1 MSVATKTPVTVVAGS
16 RGYSEYDR
24 HYSTQRMSA
33 INTSESGRRIGIQDL
48 IINEQPVRSLPSI
61 NTPLVEQYHH
71 RGSGLGQNQFNHYS
85 TQTQLPL
92 PLPQQ
97 TQSHTHLIPKDTD
110 PYKLPTPITSPTSI
124 PITSPSLA
132 PIQSYSPTNS
142 TPSTPSVAS
151 SKSDDQNSYMT
162 TIPTSGMIMPLSLQE
177 RRERNKIASA
187 KYRAKKH
194 RQNQEMSTTIA
205 ELSAEN
211 NVLLRQLEEVKAE
224 NLELKET
231 IDKLKS
237 KLVEGKILKRLGRG
251 GAKLTL
257 SPTSVVDDDLDITTS
272 SCISS
277 SIRKNST
284 KRGGFSGH
292 AKGTGPS
299 KSSRK

>member
-1 MSVATKTPVTVVAGS
+1 MSVVAKTPVTVVAGS
-16 RGYSEYDR
+16 RGYPEYDHR
-24 HYSTQRMSA
+24 HYSAQMS
-33 INTSESGRRIGIQDL
+33 NSESGSRINIQNL
-48 IINEQPVRSLPSI
+48 INEPVVRNAHSI
-61 NTPLVEQYHH
+61 EQYHH
-71 RGSGLGQNQFNHYS
+71 FNHHHRNSEFNQYS
-85 TQTQLPL
+85 SQHQHSLP
-92 PLPQQ
+92 PQQ
-97 TQSHTHLIPKDTD
+97 HQHQHHQHQHQH
-110 PYKLPTPITSPTSI
+110 KLPTPITSPTSI
-124 PITSPSLA
+124 PIASPSLA
-132 PIQSYSPTNS
+132 PNQSYSPTNS

-162 TIPTSGMIMPLSLQE
+162 TIQPSGMIMPLSLQE

-211 NVLLRQLEEVKAE
+211 NVLLRQIEEVKTE

-257 SPTSVVDDDLDITTS
+257 SPTSMADDDLDITTT
-272 SCISS
+272 
-277 SIRKNST
+277 IRKNST
-284 KRGGFSGH
+284 KRGGFSSH

-299 KSSRK
+299 TKSSRK

>member
-1 MSVATKTPVTVVAGS
+1 MSIVTNTPVTVAAGS
-16 RGYSEYDR
+16 RGYPEYDR
-24 HYSTQRMSA
+24 HYNTQRMTA
-33 INTSESGRRIGIQDL
+33 LTNSESGRRIDIQNL
-48 IINEQPVRSLPSI
+48 ISNEPNIPSVEHHYRRS
-61 NTPLVEQYHH
+61 E
-71 RGSGLGQNQFNHYS
+71 LGQNQYQYS
-85 TQTQLPL
+85 SQLPL
-92 PLPQQ
+92 PHHPHQHFP
-97 TQSHTHLIPKDTD
+97 TSSSKDID
-110 PYKLPTPITSPTSI
+110 PYKLPTPITSPTSM
-124 PITSPSLA
+124 PIASPSLA

-142 TPSTPSVAS
+142 SPSTPSVAS
-151 SKSDDQNSYMT
+151 TKSDDQNSYMT
-162 TIPTSGMIMPLSLQE
+162 TIQTSGMIMPLSLQE

-211 NVLLRQLEEVKAE
+211 NVLLRQLEEIRSE

-257 SPTSVVDDDLDITTS
+257 SPSSIADDDLEITSS

-299 KSSRK
+299 KNSRK

>member
-1 MSVATKTPVTVVAGS
+1 MSIVTKTPVAVAAGS
-16 RGYSEYDR
+16 RGYPEYDR
-24 HYSTQRMSA
+24 HYNTQRMSA
-33 INTSESGRRIGIQDL
+33 LTNSESGRRIDIQDL
-48 IINEQPVRSLPSI
+48 IINEPVRLS
-61 NTPLVEQYHH
+61 NTPSVEHYRRSELGPNHH
-71 RGSGLGQNQFNHYS
+71 HLNHYNQYS
-85 TQTQLPL
+85 SQTQLPL
-92 PLPQQ
+92 PH
-97 TQSHTHLIPKDTD
+97 SHHLIPTSSKDID
-110 PYKLPTPITSPTSI
+110 PYKLPTPITSPTSM
-124 PITSPSLA
+124 PIASPSLA
-132 PIQSYSPTNS
+132 PIQSYSPTIS
-142 TPSTPSVAS
+142 SPSTPSVAS
-151 SKSDDQNSYMT
+151 TKSDDQNSYMT
-162 TIPTSGMIMPLSLQE
+162 TIQTSGMIMPLSLHE

-211 NVLLRQLEEVKAE
+211 NVLLRQLEEIRSE

-257 SPTSVVDDDLDITTS
+257 SPTSIADDDLEITSS

-277 SIRKNST
+277 TIRKNST

-299 KSSRK
+299 TKSSRK

>member
-1 MSVATKTPVTVVAGS
+1 MSIVTNTPVTVAAGS
-16 RGYSEYDR
+16 RGYPEYDR
-24 HYSTQRMSA
+24 HYNTQRMTA
-33 INTSESGRRIGIQDL
+33 LTNPESGRRIDIQNL
-48 IINEQPVRSLPSI
+48 ISNEPNTSSVEHHYRRS
-61 NTPLVEQYHH
+61 E
-71 RGSGLGQNQFNHYS
+71 LGQNQLNQLNQYNQYS
-85 TQTQLPL
+85 SQLPL
-92 PLPQQ
+92 PHHPHQ
-97 TQSHTHLIPKDTD
+97 HLIPTSSKDID
-110 PYKLPTPITSPTSI
+110 PYKLPTPITSPTSM
-124 PITSPSLA
+124 PIASPSLA

-142 TPSTPSVAS
+142 SPSTPSVAS
-151 SKSDDQNSYMT
+151 TKSDDQNSYMT
-162 TIPTSGMIMPLSLQE
+162 TIQTSGMIMPLSLQE

-211 NVLLRQLEEVKAE
+211 NVLLRQLEEIRSE

-257 SPTSVVDDDLDITTS
+257 SPSSIADDDLEITSS

-299 KSSRK
+299 KNSRK